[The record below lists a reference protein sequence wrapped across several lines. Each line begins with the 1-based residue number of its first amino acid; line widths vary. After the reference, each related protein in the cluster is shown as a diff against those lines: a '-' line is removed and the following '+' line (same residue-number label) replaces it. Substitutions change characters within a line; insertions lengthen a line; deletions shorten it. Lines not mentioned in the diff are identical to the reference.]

1 MRILVTGATG
11 FVGGH
16 LVPALIERGHEV
28 RAMVRRNSDAGA
40 LEALGA
46 GVARGDVTDAVAV
59 EAAVRGTEA
68 VVHLAVPRRGATFRQ
83 HRSVSVGGTENVL
96 VAARAAGIE
105 RIVHCSTV
113 GVYGRLR
120 SLPADETTPFRPETA
135 YQTAKAE
142 AERLIQRHVRREG
155 AAVVVL
161 RPTMIYG
168 PGDLASLK
176 LYRTIL
182 SGRLFSIGR
191 ASQPWHGVYID
202 DFVGAILLA
211 LTARAAVGEIFVIAD
226 GGMNTQ
232 VEYFRAIA
240 AAGGVPL
247 RHGAVPAWP
256 VVAAVTA
263 ANAALRPFGR
273 QAPFT
278 KTLHFF
284 THPRLFNISKARR
297 VLGYRPLV
305 TLEEGVRRTLA
316 WYREKGYVSG

>member
-1 MRILVTGATG
+1 MRLLVTGATG
-11 FVGGH
+11 FVGTH
-16 LVPALIERGHEV
+16 LMPTLVERGHEV
-28 RAMVRRNSDAGA
+28 RALVRPDRDASG

-46 GVARGDVTDAVAV
+46 RVDRGNVTDPVALKAAARGV
-59 EAAVRGTEA
+59 EAI
-68 VVHLAVPRRGATFRQ
+68 VHLAVPPRMSTLRQ
-83 HRSVSVGGTENVL
+83 HRAVSVGGAENVL
-96 VAARAAGIE
+96 VAARAAGVD

-120 SLPADETTPFRPETA
+120 SLPADETTPIRPETA
-135 YQTAKAE
+135 YQIAKAE
-142 AERLIQRHVRREG
+142 AERLIQRHVQRH
-155 AAVVVL
+155 AAPVVVL

-211 LTARAAVGEIFVIAD
+211 LTARDAVGESFVIAD
-226 GGMNTQ
+226 GGMNLQ
-232 VEYFRAIA
+232 IEHFRAIA

-247 RHGAVPAWP
+247 RHRAVPAWP
-256 VVAAVTA
+256 IVVAVTA

-284 THPRLFNISKARR
+284 THPRSFDISKARR

-316 WYREKGYVSG
+316 WYREKGYVSR